1 MNDPEIA
8 IRWASG
14 PDDVCGA
21 FAARERVFCVE
32 QGVPREQE
40 LDERDA
46 EACRCA

>member
-1 MNDPEIA
+1 
-8 IRWASG
+8 
-14 PDDVCGA
+14 
-21 FAARERVFCVE
+21 VFCVE